1 MQKLGANVIKYGN
14 DCGLAEVHARQMAAN
29 EDKVFVS
36 PYNDPDV
43 MAGQGTI
50 ARELLS
56 QIPDLGVVY
65 VSLGGGGL
73 IGGIGLYLKAVKPGV
88 EVVACSASVD
98 PCMHLSMEAGK
109 VVDNEHNDTLA
120 EALAGGLEQ
129 DTITLKVCKQVI
141 DRSLLVEEVDI

>member
-1 MQKLGANVIKYGN
+1 MIRYGN
-14 DCGLAEVHARQMAAN
+14 DCGLAEVHAREMAKK

-50 ARELLS
+50 AQELLN
-56 QIPDLGVVY
+56 QVPDLGVVY

-73 IGGIGLYLKAVKPGV
+73 IGGIGLFLKAVNKSI

-109 VVDNEHNDTLA
+109 IVDNVHHNTLA
-120 EALAGGLEQ
+120 EALAGGLEE
-129 DTITLKVCKQVI
+129 DTVTLAVCKKVI
-141 DRSLLVEEVDI
+141 DRSLLVEEEAIK